1 MSLLKQ
7 LKNDVEKDQA
17 TAIQSIDDLSLVQAK
32 EALVQSGDVDANEV
46 DAVESE
52 FKRFL
57 AMKVVYAGTD
67 QEAVFGPSESIDLLW
82 HKFILETERYLDFC
96 EQNLGFRVH
105 HAPYT
110 EARSYDATVELL
122 SN

>member
-57 AMKVVYAGTD
+57 VYCYK
-67 QEAVFGPSESIDLLW
+67 SL
-82 HKFILETERYLDFC
+82 
-96 EQNLGFRVH
+96 
-105 HAPYT
+105 
-110 EARSYDATVELL
+110 
-122 SN
+122 